1 MYFPSRKPD
10 LVEKNIIKLSIK
22 KLKKANK
29 VRFAP
34 ILSAGGIPKVEPKP
48 TIQLPQIETT
58 PKPEPVKTTTPQLTP
73 VEVQNNLVKPE
84 IQNIPQQNNI
94 PNNAQQMPIIVL
106 NQMPIQQPTTPDNN
120 ETTLGYMY
128 RVIKDNTYGFIKEN
142 YGFVLI
148 TILLII
154 LLYIRYI
161 EVQNKKKKNRVK
173 VIDISDDD

>member
-22 KLKKANK
+22 KLKKTNK

-34 ILSAGGIPKVEPKP
+34 VLSAGGIPKVEPTP
-48 TIQLPQIETT
+48 TIQLPQQETNKT
-58 PKPEPVKTTTPQLTP
+58 EPVKVATPQP
-73 VEVQNNLVKPE
+73 VSVEVQNNLTQPE
-84 IQNIPQQNNI
+84 IQNIVANPTQQHNTQ
-94 PNNAQQMPIIVL
+94 QQMPVI
-106 NQMPIQQPTTPDNN
+106 IQQPTPVNN
-120 ETTLGYMY
+120 ETTIGYIY
-128 RVIKDNTYGFIKEN
+128 RFIKDNTYGFIKEN

-161 EVQNKKKKNRVK
+161 EVQNKKKKNSVK

>member
-48 TIQLPQIETT
+48 TIQLPQQETI
-58 PKPEPVKTTTPQLTP
+58 KPEPIKVATPQP
-73 VEVQNNLVKPE
+73 VSIEVQNNLTQPE
-84 IQNIPQQNNI
+84 IQNVVANPAQQ
-94 PNNAQQMPIIVL
+94 NNAQQQMPVIVL
-106 NQMPIQQPTTPDNN
+106 NQMPIQQPTPENN
-120 ETTLGYMY
+120 ETTLGYIY
-128 RVIKDNTYGFIKEN
+128 RIIKDNTYGFIKEN